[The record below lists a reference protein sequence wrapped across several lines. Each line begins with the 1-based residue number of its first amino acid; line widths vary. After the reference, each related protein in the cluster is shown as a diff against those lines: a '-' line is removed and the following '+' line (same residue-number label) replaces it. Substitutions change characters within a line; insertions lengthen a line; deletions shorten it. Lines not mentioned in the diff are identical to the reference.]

1 MIYNIG
7 VPKSDDVLN
16 EIVRRDKTEIEEEIR
31 KLEKEINELVFE
43 IYGVTEEREII
54 EAEVGS

>member
-7 VPKSDDVLN
+7 VPKSDDILN